1 MKNEKIDHKK
11 CLSKTEFNELNEGD
25 LAHFES
31 NSEFHSEFHS
41 ESNSEHGSQNHW
53 EARKAIYEYSMVYTT
68 REGLG

>member
-41 ESNSEHGSQNHW
+41 ESNSESNSEHGSQNH
-53 EARKAIYEYSMVYTT
+53 
-68 REGLG
+68 